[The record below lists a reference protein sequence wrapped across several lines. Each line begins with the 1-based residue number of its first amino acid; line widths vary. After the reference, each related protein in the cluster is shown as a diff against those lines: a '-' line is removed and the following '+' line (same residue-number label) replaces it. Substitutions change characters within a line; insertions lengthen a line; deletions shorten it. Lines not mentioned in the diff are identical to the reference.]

1 MITKLGAEPDNVTRL
16 VDHKPA
22 AIPHEGPLTLD
33 KMSDTEVDAYL
44 IGLRERRMQA
54 QRVLKE
60 ANAKKAE
67 IQELANKLR
76 LDKKCAQV
84 QKQVEAVDKH
94 IDKLEQLVMDLRALR
109 LQYE

>member
-1 MITKLGAEPDNVTRL
+1 MNDNITRL
-16 VDHKPA
+16 SDHKPA
-22 AIPHEGPLTLD
+22 HIPHEGPITLD
-33 KMSDTEVDAYL
+33 KMTDAEVDAYL
-44 IGLRERRMQA
+44 IGLRERRMTA

-60 ANAKKAE
+60 ANEKKAA

-84 QKQVEAVDKH
+84 QKQAETVEKN
-94 IDKLEQLVMDLRALR
+94 IDKLEQLIMDLRALR